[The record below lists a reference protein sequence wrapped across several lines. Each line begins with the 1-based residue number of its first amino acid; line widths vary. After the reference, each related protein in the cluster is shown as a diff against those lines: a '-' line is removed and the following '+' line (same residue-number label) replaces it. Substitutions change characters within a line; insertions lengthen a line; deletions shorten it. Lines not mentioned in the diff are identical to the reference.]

1 MSKFIAD
8 PKSDQEGGISSEMLK
23 ENDKENDKPETN
35 FLQVSFF
42 LNDVFGKKNRKQEVK
57 KWFTQF

>member
-1 MSKFIAD
+1 MCHLPKWEGVSKIVSKMFY
-8 PKSDQEGGISSEMLK
+8 LH

-35 FLQVSFF
+35 FLQVVFF

-57 KWFTQF
+57 QCFVQF